1 MFLILIGLMC
11 ITTLSVNATPILMF
25 RDELDLLE
33 IKDDNSSFKNR
44 FIELLSCCMCLG
56 FWIGFIYMLLH
67 GNGIIISLLYGS
79 IISIGSELL
88 NKLLRY

>member
-1 MFLILIGLMC
+1 MILIFIGLMC
-11 ITTLSVNATPILMF
+11 LTTLLINATPILIF
-25 RDELDLLE
+25 RDKLDLLDM
-33 IKDDNSSFKNR
+33 KDSKNR

-56 FWIGFIYMLLH
+56 FWVGFIYMIST
-67 GNGIIISLLYGS
+67 GNTLIISLLYGS